1 MSQCHVQRN
10 LDCTI
15 LCFATTQ
22 SVHCDYAQEKYTED
36 SLKDA
41 CTFRINTSTQKN
53 SGTFPALDKKV
64 AYETGYVM
72 TQCHV
77 TMGHLPGIRVIEYPH
92 DTATVQCRV
101 HLRYTL
107 HRVLQTVWSY
117 SCISYQR
124 YTLHR
129 VLQTVWSYSCTNYL
143 RYTLHRVLQTV
154 WSYSCTNYV
163 RYTLHRVLQTGV
175 RGGHLT
181 RGPHG
186 HLTRGHALIL
196 VHLVFALTSQM
207 PIYAHLSIS
216 GMPMSM
222 PR

>member
-41 CTFRINTSTQKN
+41 CAFRINTSTQKN

-77 TMGHLPGIRVIEYPH
+77 TVSCARYLGTRVP
-92 DTATVQCRV
+92 T
-101 HLRYTL
+101 
-107 HRVLQTVWSY
+107 
-117 SCISYQR
+117 
-124 YTLHR
+124 
-129 VLQTVWSYSCTNYL
+129 
-143 RYTLHRVLQTV
+143 
-154 WSYSCTNYV
+154 
-163 RYTLHRVLQTGV
+163 
-175 RGGHLT
+175 
-181 RGPHG
+181 
-186 HLTRGHALIL
+186 
-196 VHLVFALTSQM
+196 
-207 PIYAHLSIS
+207 
-216 GMPMSM
+216 
-222 PR
+222 